1 MRAIETAGEIV
12 KSFRIFSVFSGSCNY
27 LLVARFLLFFY
38 ERNVVPFLLPFASG
52 AQPHPGE
59 PL

>member
-1 MRAIETAGEIV
+1 M
-12 KSFRIFSVFSGSCNY
+12 FSGSCNY
-27 LLVARFLLFFY
+27 LLVAHFLLFFY